1 MINSKSNFV
10 NASSSCQ
17 DTLPVSSYDLLLLL
31 DTLNIEYKLFAHQP
45 LRTVAESK
53 KIQSSLLVSADGGG
67 HIKNLFL
74 RDHKKNNILLVVAQ
88 DTIIDLKKIRA
99 RLGVGRLSF
108 GSEERLLDSLGVNP
122 GAVTPFSMI
131 TGIKNGVS
139 LFIEKSLRDC
149 KKLYLHPM
157 VNDRTVELSPQSLE
171 YFFEY
176 FTITPEWLDLN
187 YVIGSVSGEV
197 EKSIL

>member
-1 MINSKSNFV
+1 M
-10 NASSSCQ
+10 
-17 DTLPVSSYDLLLLL
+17 
-31 DTLNIEYKLFAHQP
+31 
-45 LRTVAESK
+45 
-53 KIQSSLLVSADGGG
+53 LV
-67 HIKNLFL
+67 
-74 RDHKKNNILLVVAQ
+74 
-88 DTIIDLKKIRA
+88 
-99 RLGVGRLSF
+99 
-108 GSEERLLDSLGVNP
+108 DSLGVRP

-131 TGIKNGVS
+131 TGIKNGVT

-187 YVIGSVSGEV
+187 YVIGSVSGKV